1 MKRLVLVCPSVRN
14 PMKRAVVILT
24 VGLVCAALSAPAA
37 FGFAA
42 NFDYTGH
49 VKGEPTEFV
58 GFFVKHTQSGH
69 RKVVGFTV
77 SQIPYTCS
85 DAPSG
90 TTAGWKF
97 TERMRVRSDR
107 TFEGK
112 GDWVELPL
120 DPTGRV
126 SGKVRKG
133 GVAVGDFKLRG
144 ELAGAGTHCHT
155 GLLDWR
161 ATKQQ
166 PPT

>member
-1 MKRLVLVCPSVRN
+1 MKRLVFTLSICGLL
-14 PMKRAVVILT
+14 AV
-24 VGLVCAALSAPAA
+24 PATGA

-42 NFDYTGH
+42 TFNYTGH

-58 GFFVKHTQSGH
+58 GFFVKHGDGGH

-77 SQIPYTCS
+77 SHIPYTCS

-90 TTAGWKF
+90 TTAGWRF
-97 TERMRVRSDR
+97 TDRMRVRPDR
-107 TFEGK
+107 TFAGK
-112 GDWVELPL
+112 GDWVGLPM
-120 DPTGRV
+120 DPVGRV
-126 SGKVRKG
+126 SGKFRKG

-144 ELAGAGTHCHT
+144 ELAGAGTHCRT
-155 GLLDWR
+155 GPVDWR

>member
-1 MKRLVLVCPSVRN
+1 MKRLVFTLS
-14 PMKRAVVILT
+14 L
-24 VGLVCAALSAPAA
+24 CAMLALPATGA

-42 NFDYTGH
+42 TFNYTGH
-49 VKGEPTEFV
+49 VKGQPTQFV
-58 GFFVKHTQSGH
+58 GFFVKHPAGGH
-69 RKVVGFTV
+69 RKVLGFTV

-90 TTAGWKF
+90 STTGWRF
-97 TERMRVRSDR
+97 TERMRVRHR
-107 TFEGK
+107 AFEGR
-112 GDWVELPL
+112 GDWAGLPL
-120 DPTGRV
+120 DPVGTV
-126 SGKVRKG
+126 SGRFRDG

-155 GLLDWR
+155 GLLKWR